1 MFAGKLPVAVNSGD
15 HSIRVLYEMS
25 VSDGGNMCP
34 LWSMIHKSV

>member
-25 VSDGGNMCP
+25 VSDGGNMKYVDDSQIS
-34 LWSMIHKSV
+34 LI